1 MSPHI
6 DTAWQAVCDL
16 EGSIVK
22 VADLMHA
29 LQLLAPSL
37 GCDNSGAVFTI
48 GTLAEDI
55 CADLKSPKG
64 GRRVGGKVRV
74 PCTSS
79 QYDNPFFLKMPYC
92 SSSYIWFTDLIY

>member
-29 LQLLAPSL
+29 LQLPAPSL

-55 CADLKSPKG
+55 CADLKREHGVAFEALHQIRRG
-64 GRRVGGKVRV
+64 GDK
-74 PCTSS
+74 
-79 QYDNPFFLKMPYC
+79 
-92 SSSYIWFTDLIY
+92 